1 MPATNALPFDLQ
13 TEQDTIARKQQI
25 AQALLSQMLQPPQG
39 QMVSGHF
46 VAPSALSAVSQ
57 VAGAYLGNKVMGQN
71 DEARKALTGKYN
83 NMLAEGLQKYF
94 DTRDGKPGQ
103 TLTTEQADALMN
115 GEQAPQLDEPVKAD
129 PRRAAVG
136 ALTSGIA
143 PLQQLGQA
151 DLSQIGKSA
160 LTPKDLLSLSGF
172 DPKSRLLA
180 ALGSGLPALQP
191 ERKEHVV
198 NGQIV
203 VGTPDSGY
211 APVTDARDKFGEVG
225 IIGKGDDGKPIYG
238 QLNSDTGEAKF
249 APKGVQVN
257 VDTVQKA
264 GDKFATELAGKRADL
279 LAKSYDNATAASK
292 AIDAIEQAEGDVA
305 AGIKS
310 GASGQVALGV
320 AKFAKSLGLDADPQI
335 ANTEAFRAN
344 MARETLNL
352 VKGLGAGTGISNADR
367 EFAEKASGGSILLD
381 DQAIVRLMNIA
392 KAAAGNVQLAHMRL
406 LSAQQGATGTLPQ
419 DLETFRVPFTM
430 KGNDQLIFDKSS
442 KKFIVK
448 PPTKPDQ
455 ARIIPAPQPGKTAP
469 GTISVQEWL
478 SK

>member
-1 MPATNALPFDLQ
+1 MAGQQLPFDLETDQAAIERKRQLAQ
-13 TEQDTIARKQQI
+13 TLLQQ
-25 AQALLSQMLQPPQG
+25 AMSGQQG

-46 VAPSALSAVSQ
+46 VAPSLLASLAPVAAAAFSSGISSQ
-57 VAGAYLGNKVMGQN
+57 ADDATRELK
-71 DEARKALTGKYN
+71 GKYN
-83 NMLAEGLQKYF
+83 NMLASGLQKYF

-103 TLTTEQADALMN
+103 TMSADQVDALMN
-115 GEQAPQLDEPVKAD
+115 HDQAPPPLAEPIKAD
-129 PRRAAVG
+129 PRRAAIE
-136 ALTSGIA
+136 ALTSGVG
-143 PLQQLGQA
+143 PLQQLGQM
-151 DLSQIGKSA
+151 DLQQIGKSA
-160 LTPKDLLSLSGF
+160 LTPKDLLGLSGF

-180 ALGSGLPALQP
+180 AMGGGLPVLQP

-211 APVTDARDKFGEVG
+211 APVVDARDKFGQVG
-225 IIGKGDDGKPIYG
+225 VIGQGDDGKPIYG
-238 QLNSDTGEAKF
+238 QLNSGTGEAKF

-257 VDTVQKA
+257 VDTAQKA

-292 AIDAIEQAEGDVA
+292 AIDAIENAENDVS

-310 GASGQVALGV
+310 GATGQVALGV

-392 KAAAGNVQLAHMRL
+392 KAAAGNVMLAHTRL

-430 KGNDQLIFDKSS
+430 KGNDQLVFDEGS

-448 PPTKPDQ
+448 PPAQLPKP
-455 ARIIPAPQPGKTAP
+455 AIPPAPGKTAP

>member
-1 MPATNALPFDLQ
+1 MAGQQLPFDLE
-13 TEQDTIARKQQI
+13 TEQAAIDHKRQL
-25 AQALLSQMLQPPQG
+25 AQALMQQAFNQPQG

-46 VAPSALSAVSQ
+46 VAPGILQALAPVAAAFLGSGINSQ
-57 VAGAYLGNKVMGQN
+57 ADDATKELK
-71 DEARKALTGKYN
+71 GKYN
-83 NMLAEGLQKYF
+83 NMLASGLQKYF

-103 TLTTEQADALMN
+103 TMTTEQVDALMN
-115 GEQAPQLDEPVKAD
+115 RDEAPQLAEPVKAD
-129 PRRAAVG
+129 SRRAAIE
-136 ALTSGIA
+136 ALTSGVT
-143 PLQQLGQA
+143 PLQQLGQM
-151 DLSQIGKSA
+151 DLQQIGKSA
-160 LTPKDLLSLSGF
+160 LTPKDLLGLSGF

-180 ALGSGLPALQP
+180 AMGGGLGVLTP
-191 ERKEHVV
+191 EKKEHVV

-211 APVTDARDKFGEVG
+211 APVADVRSKFNPVGVIGRGE
-225 IIGKGDDGKPIYG
+225 DGKPIYG
-238 QLNSDTGEAKF
+238 QTDATTGEAKF

-257 VDTVQKA
+257 LDTTQKA

-381 DQAIVRLMNIA
+381 NQAIVRLMNIA
-392 KAAAGNVQLAHMRL
+392 KAAAGNVMLGHMRL
-406 LSAQQGATGTLPQ
+406 LNAQQGATGTLPQ
-419 DLETFRVPFTM
+419 DLETFKVPFTM
-430 KGNDQLIFDKSS
+430 RGNDQLVYDETG

-448 PPTKPDQ
+448 PPAQPPKTV
-455 ARIIPAPQPGKTAP
+455 APAATGKTAP

>member
-1 MPATNALPFDLQ
+1 MAGQQLPFDLE
-13 TEQDTIARKQQI
+13 TEQAAIDRKRQL
-25 AQALLSQMLQPPQG
+25 AQALMQQAFNQPQG

-46 VAPSALSAVSQ
+46 VAPGILQALAPVAAAFLGSGINSQ
-57 VAGAYLGNKVMGQN
+57 ADDSTKELK
-71 DEARKALTGKYN
+71 GKYN
-83 NMLAEGLQKYF
+83 NMLASGLQKYF

-103 TLTTEQADALMN
+103 TMTTDQVDALMN
-115 GEQAPQLDEPVKAD
+115 RDQAPQLAEPVKAD
-129 PRRAAVG
+129 PRRAAIE
-136 ALTSGIA
+136 ALTSGVA
-143 PLQQLGQA
+143 PLQQLGQM
-151 DLSQIGKSA
+151 DLQQIGRSA
-160 LTPKDLLSLSGF
+160 LTPKDLLGLSGF

-180 ALGSGLPALQP
+180 AMGGGLGVLAP
-191 ERKEHVV
+191 EKKEHVV

-211 APVTDARDKFGEVG
+211 SPVVDVRDKFGDVG
-225 IIGKGDDGKPIYG
+225 VIGQGDDGKPIYG
-238 QLNSDTGEAKF
+238 QKNTSTGEAKF

-292 AIDAIEQAEGDVA
+292 AIDAIENAENDVS

-310 GASGQVALGV
+310 GATGQVALGI

-392 KAAAGNVQLAHMRL
+392 KAAAGNVMLSHNRL

-430 KGNDQLIFDKSS
+430 KGNDQLIFDEGS
-442 KKFIVK
+442 KKFVVK
-448 PPTKPDQ
+448 PPAQPPKSV
-455 ARIIPAPQPGKTAP
+455 APAAPGKTAP
-469 GTISVQEWL
+469 GTMSVQEWL

>member
-1 MPATNALPFDLQ
+1 MPTPMTLPFDLQ
-13 TEQDTIARKQQI
+13 TDQDAIARKQQI
-25 AQALLSQMLQPPQG
+25 AQALLGQMMQMPQG

-46 VAPSALSAVSQ
+46 VAPNPLQYLAQA
-57 VAGAYLGNKVMGQN
+57 AGTYFGGKMVDQADDAKREL
-71 DEARKALTGKYN
+71 AGKYN
-83 NMLAEGLQKYF
+83 NALAAGLQKYF

-103 TLTTEQADALMN
+103 TRTTEQAEALLRDDK
-115 GEQAPQLDEPVKAD
+115 APPELAEPIKAD
-129 PRRAAVG
+129 PRKAAID
-136 ALTSGIA
+136 ALTSGIG
-143 PLQQLGQA
+143 PLQQLGQM
-151 DLSQIGKSA
+151 DLQQIGKSA
-160 LTPKDLLSLSGF
+160 LTPKDLLSLTGF

-180 ALGSGLPALQP
+180 AMGGGLSVLTP

-203 VGTPDSGY
+203 IGTPDTGY
-211 APVTDARDKFGEVG
+211 SPVADVRDKFGDVG
-225 IIGKGDDGKPIYG
+225 VIGQGEDGKPIYG
-238 QLNSDTGEAKF
+238 QKNVSTGEAKF

-257 VDTVQKA
+257 VDTTQKA

-292 AIDAIEQAEGDVA
+292 AIDAIENAENDVN

-392 KAAAGNVQLAHMRL
+392 KAAAGNVMLGHMRL
-406 LSAQQGATGTLPQ
+406 LNAQQGATGTLPQ
-419 DLETFRVPFTM
+419 DLETFKVPFTM
-430 KGNDQLIFDKSS
+430 RGNDQLIYDETG

-448 PPTKPDQ
+448 PPAQPPKTV
-455 ARIIPAPQPGKTAP
+455 APATPGKTAP

>member
-1 MPATNALPFDLQ
+1 MPTPMTLPFDLQ
-13 TEQDTIARKQQI
+13 TDQDAVARKQQI
-25 AQALLSQMLQPPQG
+25 AQALLGQMMQMPQG

-46 VAPSALSAVSQ
+46 VAPSPLQ
-57 VAGAYLGNKVMGQN
+57 YVAQATGAYLGGKMVDQA
-71 DEARKALTGKYN
+71 DEAKRELTGKYN
-83 NMLAEGLQKYF
+83 NALAAGLQKYF
-94 DTRDGKPGQ
+94 DTRNGKPGQ
-103 TLTTEQADALMN
+103 TMTTEQVDALMS
-115 GEQAPQLDEPVKAD
+115 GDQAPQLAEPVKAD
-129 PRRAAVG
+129 PRRAAIE
-136 ALTSGIA
+136 ALTSGIV
-143 PLQQLGQA
+143 PLQQLGQT
-151 DLSQIGKSA
+151 DLQQIGKSA
-160 LTPKDLLSLSGF
+160 LTPKDLLGLSGF

-180 ALGSGLPALQP
+180 AMGAGLPALRP

-211 APVTDARDKFGEVG
+211 APVADVRDKFGEVG
-225 IIGKGDDGKPIYG
+225 VIGQGDDGKPIYG
-238 QLNSDTGEAKF
+238 QKNVGTGEAKF

-257 VDTVQKA
+257 LDTTQKA

-292 AIDAIEQAEGDVA
+292 AIDAIENAENDVS

-335 ANTEAFRAN
+335 ANTEVFRAS

-392 KAAAGNVQLAHMRL
+392 KAAAGNVMLGHMRL
-406 LSAQQGATGTLPQ
+406 LNAQQGATGTLPQ
-419 DLETFRVPFTM
+419 DLETFKVPFTM
-430 KGNDQLIFDKSS
+430 RGNDQLVYDETG

-448 PPTKPDQ
+448 PPAQPPKTV
-455 ARIIPAPQPGKTAP
+455 APAATGKTAP

>member
-1 MPATNALPFDLQ
+1 MPTPMTLPFDLQ
-13 TEQDTIARKQQI
+13 TDQDAIARKQQI
-25 AQALLSQMLQPPQG
+25 AQALLGQMMQMPQG

-46 VAPSALSAVSQ
+46 VAPNPLQYLAQA
-57 VAGAYLGNKVMGQN
+57 AGTYLGGKMVDQA
-71 DEARKALTGKYN
+71 DDAKRELTGKYN
-83 NMLAEGLQKYF
+83 NALAAGLQKYF
-94 DTRDGKPGQ
+94 DTRDGKPG
-103 TLTTEQADALMN
+103 TPMGPPTEDGQMGAPTGAQA
-115 GEQAPQLDEPVKAD
+115 AD
-129 PRRAAVG
+129 PRHAAIE
-136 ALTSGIA
+136 ALTSGIG
-143 PLQQLGQA
+143 PLQQLGQM
-151 DLSQIGKSA
+151 DLQQIGKSA
-160 LTPKDLLSLSGF
+160 LTPKDLLGLSGF

-180 ALGSGLPALQP
+180 AMGGGLPVLQP

-203 VGTPDSGY
+203 VGTPDDGY
-211 APVTDARDKFGEVG
+211 KPVADVRDKFGDVG
-225 IIGKGDDGKPIYG
+225 VIGQGEDGKPIYG
-238 QLNSDTGEAKF
+238 QKNTSTGEAKF

-292 AIDAIEQAEGDVA
+292 AIDAIENAENDVN

-381 DQAIVRLMNIA
+381 DQSIVRLMNIA
-392 KAAAGNVQLAHMRL
+392 KAAAGNVMLSHGRL
-406 LSAQQGATGTLPQ
+406 LQAQQGATGTLPQ
-419 DLETFRVPFTM
+419 DLETFKVPFTM
-430 KGNDQLIFDKSS
+430 RGNDQLVYDDNSH
-442 KKFIVK
+442 KFIVK
-448 PPTKPDQ
+448 PPTQPPKTI
-455 ARIIPAPQPGKTAP
+455 APAAPGKTAP
-469 GTISVQEWL
+469 GTMSVQEWL
-478 SK
+478 NK